1 MPGSVLAQ
9 EIKKRD
15 PFTSQAEEVYL
26 NLLRTH
32 AFLSA
37 PSEQLFKAHGIS
49 QPKYNIL
56 RILRRA
62 VGDGEGCEHG
72 LPSLE
77 IADRMITRVPDIT
90 RLVDGLIDDNLVNR
104 RRCTEDRRVVYVGIT
119 QKGLNLLEKLDKPIA
134 ESHTSI
140 LSHLTAEELLEFN
153 RLLVKARKANE

>member
-15 PFTSQAEEVYL
+15 PFTSQAEEVYF

-37 PSEQLFKAHGIS
+37 PSEQIFKSHGIS

-62 VGDGEGCEHG
+62 ANDGDGCEHG

-90 RLVDGLIDDNLVNR
+90 RLVDGLIDDQLVAR

-119 QKGLNLLEKLDKPIA
+119 EKGLNLLEKLDKPIA
-134 ESHTSI
+134 EIHASV
-140 LSHLTAEELLEFN
+140 LSHLTPDELLEFN
-153 RLLVKARKANE
+153 RLLVKARKA